1 MATKS
6 YLKAVFGFE
15 PIDDQ
20 PFLAD
25 TLFASEALALEHAK
39 SGVSAY
45 PGKIISVKVGND
57 YKVYQIISTGAS
69 GSIRVLGDSSDIT
82 NISQEIANL
91 QSYVDGSI
99 NRLQT
104 TINNNKVN
112 IDASIT
118 SIKTDITN
126 LRNTVTN
133 NKTEIDSSISSIK
146 TDITNLRTTVTN
158 NKSEI
163 DGSISSI
170 KTELNNLKT
179 TVSNNKTEV
188 DGSISS
194 IKTNVTNLSNTV
206 ISNKTN
212 TDASISEIK
221 EQLDSTQGNLDWI
234 AIDI

>member
-1 MATKS
+1 MANKS
-6 YLKAVFGFE
+6 YIKPTFGFE
-15 PIDDQ
+15 PIDNE

-39 SGVSAY
+39 TGVSAY
-45 PGKIISVKVGND
+45 PGKIISVQFGND

-69 GSIRVLGDSSDIT
+69 GSIRVLGDSSDIA
-82 NISQEIANL
+82 NITQEIANL
-91 QSYVDGSI
+91 QTYVDGSI

-104 TINNNKVN
+104 TINNNKINV
-112 IDASIT
+112 DASIT

-133 NKTEIDSSISSIK
+133 NKSEIDSSISSIK

-158 NKSEI
+158 NKTEI
-163 DGSISSI
+163 DGSIRSL
-170 KTELNNLKT
+170 KTDLNNLKT
-179 TVSNNKTEV
+179 TVTNNKTEV
-188 DGSISS
+188 DSSISS
-194 IKTNVTNLSNTV
+194 IKTNVTNLSNIV

-221 EQLDSTQGNLDWI
+221 EQLDSTQGNLEWI

>member
-1 MATKS
+1 MANKS
-6 YLKAVFGFE
+6 YIKPTFGFE
-15 PIDDQ
+15 PIDNE

-39 SGVSAY
+39 TGVSAY
-45 PGKIISVKVGND
+45 PGKIISVQFGND

-82 NISQEIANL
+82 NITQEIANL
-91 QSYVDGSI
+91 QTYVDGSI

-104 TINNNKVN
+104 TINNNKINV
-112 IDASIT
+112 DASIT
-118 SIKTDITN
+118 
-126 LRNTVTN
+126 
-133 NKTEIDSSISSIK
+133 SIK

-158 NKSEI
+158 NKTEI
-163 DGSISSI
+163 DGSIRSL
-170 KTELNNLKT
+170 KTDLNNLKT
-179 TVSNNKTEV
+179 TVTNNKTEV
-188 DGSISS
+188 DSSISS
-194 IKTNVTNLSNTV
+194 IKINVTNLSNIV

-221 EQLDSTQGNLDWI
+221 EQLDSSQGNLEWI

>member
-82 NISQEIANL
+82 NITQEIANL

-126 LRNTVTN
+126 LR
-133 NKTEIDSSISSIK
+133 
-146 TDITNLRTTVTN
+146 TTVTN

-163 DGSISSI
+163 DGSINSI

-179 TVSNNKTEV
+179 TVANNKTEV

-221 EQLDSTQGNLDWI
+221 ERLDSTQGNLDWI

>member
-82 NISQEIANL
+82 NITQEIANL

-126 LRNTVTN
+126 LR
-133 NKTEIDSSISSIK
+133 
-146 TDITNLRTTVTN
+146 TTVTN

-163 DGSISSI
+163 DSSISSI

-221 EQLDSTQGNLDWI
+221 ERLDSTQGNLDWI

>member
-82 NISQEIANL
+82 NITQEIANL

-104 TINNNKVN
+104 TIN
-112 IDASIT
+112 
-118 SIKTDITN
+118 
-126 LRNTVTN
+126 N

-221 EQLDSTQGNLDWI
+221 ERLDSTQGNLDWI

>member
-82 NISQEIANL
+82 NITQEIANL

-112 IDASIT
+112 IDTSIT
-118 SIKTDITN
+118 
-126 LRNTVTN
+126 
-133 NKTEIDSSISSIK
+133 SIK

-170 KTELNNLKT
+170 KTELDNLKT

-221 EQLDSTQGNLDWI
+221 ERLDSTQGNLDWI

>member
-45 PGKIISVKVGND
+45 PGKIISVKIGND

-82 NISQEIANL
+82 NITQEIANL

-146 TDITNLRTTVTN
+146 T
-158 NKSEI
+158 
-163 DGSISSI
+163 
-170 KTELNNLKT
+170 ELNNLKT
-179 TVSNNKTEV
+179 IVSNNKTEV

-221 EQLDSTQGNLDWI
+221 ERLDSTQGNLDWI

>member
-82 NISQEIANL
+82 NITQEIANL

-118 SIKTDITN
+118 
-126 LRNTVTN
+126 
-133 NKTEIDSSISSIK
+133 SIK

-221 EQLDSTQGNLDWI
+221 ELLDSTQGNLDWI